1 MDGNLPAGTVIHYR
15 FMPSTLNDPPLR
27 PGSPAPASAL
37 DHLYR
42 GEMNR
47 LTVWRQRLDVT
58 SNWAI
63 VLATGLATFSLGHPT
78 VPHYTLLLG
87 LALFSVSLFIEGR
100 RYRHL
105 HHSKWRVY
113 LMELGFFAERIC
125 PSQDEENLPDWRWL
139 LASDLRRGHFLISIF
154 TAVRVR
160 LRRNYLM
167 LLLFLTG
174 VWIVKLI
181 IHPTRPG
188 SLAELFSRLAVGDII
203 PPWFVAVSSV
213 VFVVTAIVLSWTCP
227 SAEEIEDWSAHYRKV
242 SQRSR
247 DSRRRCVEWPDDP
260 RS

>member
-1 MDGNLPAGTVIHYR
+1 MEPIETDVPDL
-15 FMPSTLNDPPLR
+15 D
-27 PGSPAPASAL
+27 SPAFASSIA
-37 DHLYR
+37 HLYR

-63 VLATGLATFSLGHPT
+63 VLATGLATFTLGHPD

-87 LALFSVSLFIEGR
+87 LALFSFSLFIEGR

-113 LMELGFFAERIC
+113 LLQLGFFAEQLH
-125 PSQDEENLPDWRWL
+125 PSPGHRAVPDWRRI
-139 LASDLRRGHFLISIF
+139 LAADLRHTRFLISVF

-160 LRRNYLM
+160 LRRNYIM

-174 VWIVKLI
+174 VWIVKLV
-181 IHPTRPG
+181 IHPARPD
-188 SLAELFSRLAVGDII
+188 SLAALYSRLAIGDLI
-203 PPWFVAVSSV
+203 PPWFVAGSSIS
-213 VFVVTAIVLSWTCP
+213 FIATAIVLSWTCP
-227 SAEEIEDWSAHYRKV
+227 SAEQIENWSAHYRRV

-247 DSRRRCVEWPDDP
+247 ES
-260 RS
+260 

>member
-1 MDGNLPAGTVIHYR
+1 MAALIEKT
-15 FMPSTLNDPPLR
+15 PSDLD
-27 PGSPAPASAL
+27 SSSFSAAIA
-37 DHLYR
+37 HLYR

-63 VLATGLATFSLGHPT
+63 VLATGLATFTLGHPN

-87 LALFSVSLFIEGR
+87 LALFSFSLFIEGR

-113 LMELGFFAERIC
+113 LIHFGFFAEHLH
-125 PSQDEENLPDWRWL
+125 PSDRRRAMPDWRRI
-139 LASDLRRGHFLISIF
+139 LAADLRHTHFLITVL

-181 IHPTRPG
+181 IHPGRPE
-188 SLAELFSRLAVGDII
+188 SVSAFYARLAVGDLI
-203 PPWFVAVSSV
+203 PPWFVAVSSIL
-213 VFVVTAIVLSWTCP
+213 FIGSAIVLSWTCP
-227 SAEEIEDWSAHYRKV
+227 SAEQIEDWSAHYRRI
-242 SQRSR
+242 SQRAMEADE
-247 DSRRRCVEWPDDP
+247 DSPDRHDL
-260 RS
+260 